1 MAVDVNIVYQTVLSI
16 LNKEQRGYIP
26 PSEFN
31 KLATQVQLEIFEG
44 YFDYLNQ
51 QLNVQQSNT
60 EYANRVKTVQEKLD
74 IFKNIGDCTFNAAV
88 GTNPAYFTLPAPAG
102 ENIYQI
108 GTVLYKKNKAVEV
121 VERNELAILNL
132 SDMTLPSEGFP
143 VYLFEQNKIIIYPQT
158 IINQIEA
165 TYIEKPLDVNWG
177 FSIGGLGQYV
187 FTQVGV
193 GTSTSVNFE
202 LDISEQSNIILRILS
217 YSGIVIR
224 DPQII
229 QAASLEIQQN
239 ESNSRN

>member
-51 QLNVQQSNT
+51 QLSVQQSNT

-88 GTNPAYFTLPAPAG
+88 GANPAYFTLPAPAG
-102 ENIYQI
+102 ENI
-108 GTVLYKKNKAVEV
+108 
-121 VERNELAILNL
+121 LAILNL